1 MSVFKV
7 CCEVNR
13 VVDMLGDCPALLK
26 DHVEFMLGNGVQARA
41 VMQSTEDVGARVQ
54 KMQKDI
60 WARFFSIFVAS

>member
-1 MSVFKV
+1 
-7 CCEVNR
+7 
-13 VVDMLGDCPALLK
+13 MLGDCSALLK

-41 VMQSTEDVGARVQ
+41 VMQSTEDVGVRVQ